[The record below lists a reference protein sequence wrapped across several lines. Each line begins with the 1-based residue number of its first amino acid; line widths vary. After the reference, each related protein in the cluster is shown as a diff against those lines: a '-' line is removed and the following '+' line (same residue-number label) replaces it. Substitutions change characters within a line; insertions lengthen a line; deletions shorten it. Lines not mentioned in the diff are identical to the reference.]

1 MYNCESF
8 PLILKYAL
16 LTGVLFFIY
25 RGLRGRGRFDYCVFF
40 LILAAGLINIFE
52 NLATGCV
59 YDPFELFGLFHFNWR
74 DAVVTVGTLILVVR
88 TIHDK
93 SKS

>member
-8 PLILKYAL
+8 PLILKYVL
-16 LTGVLFFIY
+16 LAGVLFFIY
-25 RGLRGRGRFDYCVFF
+25 RGLRGRGRFDYAVFF
-40 LILAAGLINIFE
+40 LILAAGLVNVFE

-74 DAVVTVGTLILVVR
+74 DAVITAGTAILIGRKVSER
-88 TIHDK
+88 
-93 SKS
+93 